1 MTKAMIDLEP
11 TPTVTATP
19 EANGHHAPADDRSGS
34 ARLILINATG
44 EPQGK
49 LDEQL
54 QRLGFL
60 ILHVQQ
66 GTSALGEITMLAGSA
81 EAVVLDWR
89 CEGAKDVVFAEAL
102 AHTCAK
108 IGLPVLTLAA
118 ASRAEDFQIASEAGL
133 ADHLPTPCQLADLK
147 ASLGAVVKKRRQRPD
162 VSALNLEDAVTLL
175 ESCKFRFRTPDD
187 VEKLVPLIARIFPKP
202 HRAAAGIAELMMNA
216 IEHGNLEIG
225 QERKA
230 DWVARG
236 VYRAELAKRL
246 NTPPFSARWGE
257 VIINR
262 RADGIMIVIMD
273 QGCGFCWQDL
283 IKNPAAQTGAAAVA
297 AGQGLAKA
305 KAECFDDIRFNHQGN
320 QVTGFVSTD
329 NHV

>member
-1 MTKAMIDLEP
+1 MIQFDSE
-11 TPTVTATP
+11 TSESTASDV
-19 EANGHHAPADDRSGS
+19 NGHERPPVEDHLGAS
-34 ARLILINATG
+34 RLILINKTG
-44 EPQGK
+44 APQGK

-54 QRLGFL
+54 RRLGFL

-66 GTSALGEITMLAGSA
+66 GPDAMNEINLLAGSA
-81 EAVVLDWR
+81 EAVILDWR
-89 CEGAKDVVFAEAL
+89 CEGAKDGPFAEAL
-102 AHTCAK
+102 AHASALA
-108 IGLPVLTLAA
+108 GLPVLTLAA
-118 ASRAEDFQIASEAGL
+118 ATRAEDMQLASEAGL

-147 ASLGAVVKKRRQRPD
+147 AMLGEVVKKRRQRPEM
-162 VSALNLEDAVTLL
+162 SNLSLEDAVMLL

-202 HRAAAGIAELMMNA
+202 TRAAAGIAELMLNA

-230 DWVARG
+230 NWIARG

-246 NTPPFSARWGE
+246 NTPPYSTRWGE

-283 IKNPAAQTGAAAVA
+283 IKNPAAENGATAVA
-297 AGQGLAKA
+297 AGNGIAKA
-305 KAECFDDIRFNHQGN
+305 KSECFDDIRFNLQGN

-329 NHV
+329 NHVW